1 MLNPLLVDLDLDL
14 MLLTQILKLTF
25 FVSQLCLFV
34 LELLFPNDPEIVN
47 SLTLVLIETSQVFFL
62 SDLCFERTALDT

>member
-14 MLLTQILKLTF
+14 MLLTEILKLTF

-47 SLTLVLIETSQVFFL
+47 SLTLVLVETS
-62 SDLCFERTALDT
+62 